1 MNETTL
7 DLESKGVYRKRGLQ
21 FPKRVWWLAFVGE
34 GGAQPRFDIRE
45 REHVFAEADPD
56 KEPAAPVAHRRC
68 PLARARLPRAAL
80 EAEEHIAP
88 DLPYENSIEE
98 NQMGSVIHQQR

>member
-1 MNETTL
+1 M
-7 DLESKGVYRKRGLQ
+7 SQKGVVARVRGGR
-21 FPKRVWWLAFVGE
+21 P
-34 GGAQPRFDIRE
+34 QPRFDIRE
-45 REHVFAEADPD
+45 REHIFAEADPD

-80 EAEEHIAP
+80 EAEEQIAP

-98 NQMGSVIHQQR
+98 NQMGSVIHQ